1 MESYRD
7 IYNRFIEN
15 YRNNDT
21 GGINIY
27 PQFDSDLDTLLYWLD
42 NDDAMGDWSPDGT
55 YIPDV
60 EVDCSWRPPEGE
72 YE

>member
-7 IYNRFIEN
+7 IYNRFVKN
-15 YRNNDT
+15 YRNSN

-27 PQFDSDLDTLLYWLD
+27 PRFNDDLDTLLYWLD
-42 NDDAMGDWSPDGT
+42 NDDAMGDWTPDGT

-60 EVDCSWRPPEGE
+60 EVDCSWREPEGGNE
-72 YE
+72 W

>member
-7 IYNRFIEN
+7 IYQRFIEN

-27 PQFDSDLDTLLYWLD
+27 PQFDSDLDTLLEWLD
-42 NDDAMGDWSPDGT
+42 NDDAMSDWAPDGT
-55 YIPDV
+55 YIP
-60 EVDCSWRPPEGE
+60 EIETDCSWRPVEGE
-72 YE
+72 CE

>member
-7 IYNRFIEN
+7 IYNRFIKN
-15 YRNNDT
+15 YRNNN

-27 PQFDSDLDTLLYWLD
+27 PRFNDDLDTLLYWLD
-42 NDDAMGDWSPDGT
+42 NDDAMGDWAPDGT

-60 EVDCSWRPPEGE
+60 EVDCSWREPEGGN
-72 YE
+72 

>member
-7 IYNRFIEN
+7 IYQRFIEN

-27 PQFDSDLDTLLYWLD
+27 PQFDSDLDTLLYWLN
-42 NDDAMGDWSPDGT
+42 NDDAMGDWAPDGT

-72 YE
+72 CE